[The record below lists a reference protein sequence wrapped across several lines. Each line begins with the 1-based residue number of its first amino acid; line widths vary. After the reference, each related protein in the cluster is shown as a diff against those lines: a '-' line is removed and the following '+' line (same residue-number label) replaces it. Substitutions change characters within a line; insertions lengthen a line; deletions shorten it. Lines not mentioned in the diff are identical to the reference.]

1 MKHVQAAAALST
13 AQSILYPSPEDAAQG
28 ARTGKK
34 VLHNGGVLQVLLP
47 GNGRSG
53 RRWARNAACNLAKP
67 WSKLLLHAAQLKPSA
82 RLPPTT

>member
-34 VLHNGGVLQVLLP
+34 VLHNGGVFKVLLP

-53 RRWARNAACNLAKP
+53 RRWARNAACNLNRGQNSLCTP
-67 WSKLLLHAAQLKPSA
+67 PSSS
-82 RLPPTT
+82 PVPVCH